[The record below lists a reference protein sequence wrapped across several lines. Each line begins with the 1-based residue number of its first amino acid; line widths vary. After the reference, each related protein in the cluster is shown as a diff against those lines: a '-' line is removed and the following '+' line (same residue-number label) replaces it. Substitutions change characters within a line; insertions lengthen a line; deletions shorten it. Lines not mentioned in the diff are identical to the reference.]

1 MRGFKCNAIEL
12 GNVPKPFSIPDLK
25 DEVTLARYPFLPQA
39 KEWIAKM
46 ATTHEIDIDELLDG
60 SMMERARVRA
70 RSRLVDSVDSKDG
83 VEVASIGDIHT
94 EEGRLLEAFSFYYAR
109 LVVGASED
117 ERLISRWA
125 QAEAERA
132 QHILDR
138 DDAIAIIAS
147 TYISEIECD
156 KNGVWRIGLAD
167 FIELCTGITGS
178 RWRLP
183 NCDIKDG
190 WVTLFD
196 EGDKYSSKG
205 KVARLLRERMKDDIR
220 LDAIEKMAK
229 MDESLLIRL
238 SEPVGMI
245 RGLVASRTAET
256 IALIGAGEEDW
267 PPCMRKAV
275 SELAEGVNVNHFGR
289 VFLGSMSRCIGL
301 PAETTV
307 DFFRAA
313 PDFNES
319 TTTYQVGHLYEREYT
334 PSGCSKLKV
343 NHNCAVRTGEDRLC
357 DQPWMDHPLKY
368 IRAKQRRRKKQESV
382 EVNVIPP
389 NSGDA

>member
-1 MRGFKCNAIEL
+1 M
-12 GNVPKPFSIPDLK
+12 PKPFAIPDLSDK
-25 DEVTLARYPFLPQA
+25 VTLARYPFLPQA
-39 KEWIAKM
+39 REWIAQM
-46 ATTHEIDIDELLDG
+46 AVQHQIDIDELLDG
-60 SMMERARVRA
+60 AMMERARVRA
-70 RSRLVDSVDSKDG
+70 RSRLVDSVDSDDG
-83 VEVASIGDIHT
+83 VEVASVGDIHT

-132 QHILDR
+132 QHILVR
-138 DDAIAIIAS
+138 DDAITSIAN
-147 TYISEIECD
+147 TYISQIECD
-156 KNGVWRIGLAD
+156 ENGLWKMGLSD

-183 NCDIKDG
+183 NCDVKDG
-190 WVTLFD
+190 WVTLHD
-196 EGDKYSSKG
+196 EGDKYSSRA
-205 KVARLLRERMKDDIR
+205 KVARLLRERMKEDIK
-220 LDAIEKMAK
+220 LDAMEKMTK

-238 SEPVGMI
+238 AEPVGMI

-275 SELAEGVNVNHFGR
+275 AELAEGVNVNHFGR
-289 VFLGSMSRCIGL
+289 VFLASMSRCIGL
-301 PAETTV
+301 PAETTI
-307 DFFRAA
+307 DFFRPA
-313 PDFNES
+313 PDFSEG
-319 TTTYQVGHLYEREYT
+319 TTTYQVNHLYEREYT
-334 PSGCSKLKV
+334 PSGCSKLKI
-343 NHNCAVRTGEDRLC
+343 NHNCAVQRGDDRLC

-368 IRAKQRRRKKQESV
+368 IRAKQRRRKRQEV
-382 EVNVIPP
+382 LEVNVETH

>member
-1 MRGFKCNAIEL
+1 M
-12 GNVPKPFSIPDLK
+12 PKPFAIPDLSDK
-25 DEVTLARYPFLPQA
+25 VTLARYPFLPQA
-39 KEWIAKM
+39 REWIAQM
-46 ATTHEIDIDELLDG
+46 AVQHQIEIDELLDG

-70 RSRLVDSVDSKDG
+70 RSRLVDSVDSDDG
-83 VEVASIGDIHT
+83 VEVASVGDIHT

-132 QHILDR
+132 QHILVR
-138 DDAIAIIAS
+138 DDAITSIAN
-147 TYISEIECD
+147 TYISQIECD
-156 KNGVWRIGLAD
+156 ENGIWKMGLSD

-190 WVTLFD
+190 WVTLHD
-196 EGDKYSSKG
+196 EGDKYSSRA
-205 KVARLLRERMKDDIR
+205 KVARLLRERMKEDIK
-220 LDAIEKMAK
+220 LDAMEKMTK

-238 SEPVGMI
+238 AEPVGMI

-275 SELAEGVNVNHFGR
+275 AELAEGVNVNHFGR
-289 VFLGSMSRCIGL
+289 VFLASMSRCIGL

-307 DFFRAA
+307 DFFRPA
-313 PDFNES
+313 PDFSEG
-319 TTTYQVGHLYEREYT
+319 TTTYQVNHLYEREYT

-343 NHNCAVRTGEDRLC
+343 NHNCAVQRGDDRLC

-368 IRAKQRRRKKQESV
+368 IRAKQRRRKRQDSL
-382 EVNVIPP
+382 EVNVVLPKT
-389 NSGDA
+389 GDA

>member
-1 MRGFKCNAIEL
+1 M
-12 GNVPKPFSIPDLK
+12 PKPFAIPDLSDK
-25 DEVTLARYPFLPQA
+25 VTLARYPFLPQA
-39 KEWIAKM
+39 REWIAQM
-46 ATTHEIDIDELLDG
+46 AVQHNIDIDELLDG
-60 SMMERARVRA
+60 AMMERARVRA
-70 RSRLVDSVDSKDG
+70 RSRLVDSVDSDDG
-83 VEVASIGDIHT
+83 VEVASVGDIHT

-132 QHILDR
+132 QHILVR
-138 DDAIAIIAS
+138 DDAITTIAN
-147 TYISEIECD
+147 TYLSEIKCD
-156 KNGVWRIGLAD
+156 EKGIWKMGRSD

-183 NCDIKDG
+183 NCDVKDG
-190 WVTLFD
+190 WVTLHD
-196 EGDKYSSKG
+196 EGDKYSSRA
-205 KVARLLRERMKDDIR
+205 KVARLLRERMKEDIK
-220 LDAIEKMAK
+220 LDAMEKMTK

-238 SEPVGMI
+238 AEPVGMI

-275 SELAEGVNVNHFGR
+275 AELAEGVNVNHFGR

-301 PAETTV
+301 PVETTI
-307 DFFRAA
+307 DFFRPA
-313 PDFNES
+313 PDFSEG
-319 TTTYQVGHLYEREYT
+319 TTTYQVNHLYEREYT

-343 NHNCAVRTGEDRLC
+343 NHNCAVQRGDDRLC

-368 IRAKQRRRKKQESV
+368 IRAKQRRRKRQEV
-382 EVNVIPP
+382 LKVNVESN

>member
-1 MRGFKCNAIEL
+1 M
-12 GNVPKPFSIPDLK
+12 PKPFAIPDLSDK
-25 DEVTLARYPFLPQA
+25 VTLARYPFLPQA
-39 KEWIAKM
+39 REWIAQM
-46 ATTHEIDIDELLDG
+46 AVQHQIDIDELLDG
-60 SMMERARVRA
+60 AMMERARVRA
-70 RSRLVDSVDSKDG
+70 RSRLVDSVDSDDG
-83 VEVASIGDIHT
+83 VEVASVGDIHT

-132 QHILDR
+132 QHILVR
-138 DDAIAIIAS
+138 DDAITSIAD
-147 TYISEIECD
+147 TYISQIECD
-156 KNGVWRIGLAD
+156 ENGLWKMGLSD

-190 WVTLFD
+190 WVTLHD
-196 EGDKYSSKG
+196 EGDKYSSRA
-205 KVARLLRERMKDDIR
+205 KVARLLRERMKEDIK
-220 LDAIEKMAK
+220 LDALEKMTK

-238 SEPVGMI
+238 AEPVGMI

-275 SELAEGVNVNHFGR
+275 AELAEGVNVNHFGR

-301 PAETTV
+301 PVETTI
-307 DFFRAA
+307 DFFRPA
-313 PDFNES
+313 PDFSEG
-319 TTTYQVGHLYEREYT
+319 TTTYQVNHLYEREYT

-343 NHNCAVRTGEDRLC
+343 NHNCAVQRGDDRLC

-368 IRAKQRRRKKQESV
+368 IRAKQRRRKRQEV
-382 EVNVIPP
+382 LEVNVESN

>member
-1 MRGFKCNAIEL
+1 M
-12 GNVPKPFSIPDLK
+12 PKPFAIPDLSDK
-25 DEVTLARYPFLPQA
+25 VTLARYPFLPQA
-39 KEWIAKM
+39 REWIAQM
-46 ATTHEIDIDELLDG
+46 AVQHQIDIDELLDG
-60 SMMERARVRA
+60 SMMDRARVRA
-70 RSRLVDSVDSKDG
+70 RSRLVDSVDSDEG
-83 VEVASIGDIHT
+83 VEVASVGDIHT

-132 QHILDR
+132 QHILVR
-138 DDAIAIIAS
+138 DDAITSIAN
-147 TYISEIECD
+147 TYISQIECD
-156 KNGVWRIGLAD
+156 ENGLWKMGLSD

-183 NCDIKDG
+183 NCDVKDG
-190 WVTLFD
+190 WVTLHD
-196 EGDKYSSKG
+196 EGDKYSSRA
-205 KVARLLRERMKDDIR
+205 KVARLLRERMKEDIK
-220 LDAIEKMAK
+220 LDAMEKMTK

-238 SEPVGMI
+238 AEPVGMI

-275 SELAEGVNVNHFGR
+275 AELAQGVNVNHFGR
-289 VFLGSMSRCIGL
+289 VFLASMSRCIGL

-307 DFFRAA
+307 DFFRPA
-313 PDFNES
+313 PDFSEG
-319 TTTYQVGHLYEREYT
+319 TTTYQVNHLYEREYT

-343 NHNCAVRTGEDRLC
+343 NHNCAVQRGDDRLC

-368 IRAKQRRRKKQESV
+368 IRAKQRRRKRQEV
-382 EVNVIPP
+382 LEVNVESP

>member
-1 MRGFKCNAIEL
+1 M
-12 GNVPKPFSIPDLK
+12 PKPFAIPDLSDK
-25 DEVTLARYPFLPQA
+25 VTLARYPFLPQA
-39 KEWIAKM
+39 REWIAQM
-46 ATTHEIDIDELLDG
+46 AVQHNIDIDELLDG
-60 SMMERARVRA
+60 AMMERARVRA
-70 RSRLVDSVDSKDG
+70 RSRLVDSVDSDDG
-83 VEVASIGDIHT
+83 VEVASVGDIHT

-132 QHILDR
+132 QHILVK
-138 DDAIAIIAS
+138 DDAITTIAN
-147 TYISEIECD
+147 TYLSEIKCD
-156 KNGVWRIGLAD
+156 ENGIWKMGLSD

-190 WVTLFD
+190 WVTLHD
-196 EGDKYSSKG
+196 EGDKYSSRA
-205 KVARLLRERMKDDIR
+205 KVARLLRERMKEDIK
-220 LDAIEKMAK
+220 LDAMEKMTK

-238 SEPVGMI
+238 AEPVGMI

-275 SELAEGVNVNHFGR
+275 AELAEGVNVNHFGR

-301 PAETTV
+301 PVETTI
-307 DFFRAA
+307 DFFRPA
-313 PDFNES
+313 PDFSEG
-319 TTTYQVGHLYEREYT
+319 TTTYQVNHLYEREYT

-343 NHNCAVRTGEDRLC
+343 NHNCAVQRGDDRLC

-368 IRAKQRRRKKQESV
+368 IRAKQRRRKRQEV
-382 EVNVIPP
+382 LEVNVESN

>member
-1 MRGFKCNAIEL
+1 MRGFKCLRFQSIS
-12 GNVPKPFSIPDLK
+12 VPKPLTIPDIN

-39 KEWIAKM
+39 RGWISGLAAK
-46 ATTHEIDIDELLDG
+46 HSIDIDELLDG
-60 SMMERARVRA
+60 VFMERARIRA
-70 RSRLVDSVDSKDG
+70 RSRLVDSVDSDDG
-83 VEVASIGDIHT
+83 VSLASVGDIHT

-132 QHILDR
+132 QNILER
-138 DDAIAIIAS
+138 DSILIDVAN
-147 TYISEIECD
+147 TYLSEVEY
-156 KNGVWRIGLAD
+156 KNGVWSIGLAD

-183 NCDIKDG
+183 NCDISDG
-190 WVTLFD
+190 WVRLFD
-196 EGDKYSSKG
+196 EGERYSSNK
-205 KVARLLRERMKDDIR
+205 KIARLLRERMKEDIKN
-220 LDAIEKMAK
+220 DAMDKMGK

-245 RGLVASRTAET
+245 RGLVASKTAET

-267 PPCMRKAV
+267 PPCMRKAIG
-275 SELAEGVNVNHFGR
+275 ELSQGVNVNHFGR
-289 VFLGSMSRCIGL
+289 VFLASISRCIGI
-301 PAETTV
+301 PQESTV
-307 DFFRAA
+307 DFFRNA
-313 PDFNES
+313 PDFSES
-319 TTTYQVGHLYEREYT
+319 TTSYQVGHVYEREYV
-334 PSGCSKLKV
+334 PSGCSKLKI
-343 NHNCAVRTGEDRLC
+343 NHNCAVQTGDDRLC

-368 IRAKQRRRKKQESV
+368 IRAKQRRRKLQGSV
-382 EVNVIPP
+382 ETNQSPD

>member
-1 MRGFKCNAIEL
+1 M
-12 GNVPKPFSIPDLK
+12 PKPFAIPDLSDK
-25 DEVTLARYPFLPQA
+25 VTLARYPFLPQA
-39 KEWIAKM
+39 REWIAQM
-46 ATTHEIDIDELLDG
+46 AVQHQIDIDELLDG
-60 SMMERARVRA
+60 SMMDRARVRA
-70 RSRLVDSVDSKDG
+70 RSRLVDSVDSDDG
-83 VEVASIGDIHT
+83 VEVASVGDIHT

-132 QHILDR
+132 QHILVR
-138 DDAIAIIAS
+138 DDAITSIAN

-156 KNGVWRIGLAD
+156 ENGIWKMGLSD

-183 NCDIKDG
+183 NCDVKDG
-190 WVTLFD
+190 WVTLHD
-196 EGDKYSSKG
+196 EGDKYSSRA
-205 KVARLLRERMKDDIR
+205 KVARLLRERMKEDIK
-220 LDAIEKMAK
+220 LDAMEKMTK

-238 SEPVGMI
+238 AEPVGMI

-275 SELAEGVNVNHFGR
+275 AELAEGVNVNHFGR
-289 VFLGSMSRCIGL
+289 VFLASMSRCIGL
-301 PAETTV
+301 PAETTI
-307 DFFRAA
+307 DFFRPA
-313 PDFNES
+313 PDFSEG
-319 TTTYQVGHLYEREYT
+319 TTTYQVNHLYEREYT
-334 PSGCSKLKV
+334 PSGCSKLKI
-343 NHNCAVRTGEDRLC
+343 NHNCAVQRGEDRLC

-368 IRAKQRRRKKQESV
+368 IRAKQRRRKRQEV
-382 EVNVIPP
+382 LEVNVESH

>member
-1 MRGFKCNAIEL
+1 M
-12 GNVPKPFSIPDLK
+12 PKPFAIPDLSDK
-25 DEVTLARYPFLPQA
+25 VTLARYPFLPQA
-39 KEWIAKM
+39 REWIAQM
-46 ATTHEIDIDELLDG
+46 AVQHQIDIDELLDG

-70 RSRLVDSVDSKDG
+70 RSRLVDSVDSDDG
-83 VEVASIGDIHT
+83 VEVASVGDIHT

-132 QHILDR
+132 QHILVR
-138 DDAIAIIAS
+138 DDAITSIVN

-156 KNGVWRIGLAD
+156 ENGIWKMGLSD

-183 NCDIKDG
+183 NCDVKDG
-190 WVTLFD
+190 WVTLHD
-196 EGDKYSSKG
+196 EGDKYSSRA
-205 KVARLLRERMKDDIR
+205 KVARLLRERMKEDIK
-220 LDAIEKMAK
+220 LDAMEKMTK

-238 SEPVGMI
+238 AEPVGMI

-275 SELAEGVNVNHFGR
+275 AELAEGVNVNHFGR
-289 VFLGSMSRCIGL
+289 VFLASMSRCIGL

-307 DFFRAA
+307 DFFRPA
-313 PDFNES
+313 PDFSEG
-319 TTTYQVGHLYEREYT
+319 TTTYQVNHLYEREYT

-343 NHNCAVRTGEDRLC
+343 NHNCAVQRGDDRLC

-368 IRAKQRRRKKQESV
+368 IRAKQRRRKRQEV
-382 EVNVIPP
+382 LEVNVETH

>member
-1 MRGFKCNAIEL
+1 
-12 GNVPKPFSIPDLK
+12 VPKPFAIPDLSDK
-25 DEVTLARYPFLPQA
+25 VTLARYPFLPQA
-39 KEWIAKM
+39 REWIAQM
-46 ATTHEIDIDELLDG
+46 AVQHNIDIDELLDG
-60 SMMERARVRA
+60 AMMERARVRA
-70 RSRLVDSVDSKDG
+70 RSRLVDSVDSDDG
-83 VEVASIGDIHT
+83 VEVASVGDIHT

-132 QHILDR
+132 QHILVR
-138 DDAIAIIAS
+138 DDAITTIAN
-147 TYISEIECD
+147 TYLSEIKCD
-156 KNGVWRIGLAD
+156 ENGIWKMGLSD

-183 NCDIKDG
+183 NCDVKDG
-190 WVTLFD
+190 WVTLHD
-196 EGDKYSSKG
+196 EGDKYSSRA
-205 KVARLLRERMKDDIR
+205 KVARLLRERMKEDIK
-220 LDAIEKMAK
+220 LDAMEKMTK

-238 SEPVGMI
+238 AEPVGMI

-275 SELAEGVNVNHFGR
+275 AELAEGVNVNHFGR

-301 PAETTV
+301 PVETTI
-307 DFFRAA
+307 DFFRPA
-313 PDFNES
+313 PDFSEG
-319 TTTYQVGHLYEREYT
+319 TTTYQVNHLYEREYT

-343 NHNCAVRTGEDRLC
+343 NHNCAVQRGDDRLC

-368 IRAKQRRRKKQESV
+368 IRAKQRRRKRQEV
-382 EVNVIPP
+382 LEVNVESN

>member
-1 MRGFKCNAIEL
+1 
-12 GNVPKPFSIPDLK
+12 VPKPFAIPDLSDK
-25 DEVTLARYPFLPQA
+25 VTLARYPFLPQA
-39 KEWIAKM
+39 REWIAQM
-46 ATTHEIDIDELLDG
+46 AVQHQIDIDELLDG
-60 SMMERARVRA
+60 AMMERARVRA
-70 RSRLVDSVDSKDG
+70 RSRLVDSVDSDDG
-83 VEVASIGDIHT
+83 VEVASVGDIHT

-132 QHILDR
+132 QHILVR
-138 DDAIAIIAS
+138 DDAITSIAN

-156 KNGVWRIGLAD
+156 ENGIWKMGLSD

-183 NCDIKDG
+183 NCDVKDG
-190 WVTLFD
+190 WVTLHD
-196 EGDKYSSKG
+196 EGDKYSSRA
-205 KVARLLRERMKDDIR
+205 KVARLLRERMKEDIK
-220 LDAIEKMAK
+220 LDAMEKMTK

-238 SEPVGMI
+238 AEPVGMI

-275 SELAEGVNVNHFGR
+275 AELAEGVNVNHFGR
-289 VFLGSMSRCIGL
+289 VFLASMSRCIGL
-301 PAETTV
+301 PAETTI
-307 DFFRAA
+307 DFFRPA
-313 PDFNES
+313 PDFSEG
-319 TTTYQVGHLYEREYT
+319 TTTYQVNHLYEREYT
-334 PSGCSKLKV
+334 PSGCSKLKI
-343 NHNCAVRTGEDRLC
+343 NHNCAVQRGEDRLC

-368 IRAKQRRRKKQESV
+368 IRAKQRRRKRQEV
-382 EVNVIPP
+382 LEVNVESH

>member
-1 MRGFKCNAIEL
+1 M
-12 GNVPKPFSIPDLK
+12 PKPFAIPDLSDK
-25 DEVTLARYPFLPQA
+25 VTLARYPFLPQA
-39 KEWIAKM
+39 REWIAKM
-46 ATTHEIDIDELLDG
+46 AVQHQIDIDELLDG
-60 SMMERARVRA
+60 AMMERARVRA
-70 RSRLVDSVDSKDG
+70 RSRLVDSVDSDDG
-83 VEVASIGDIHT
+83 VEVASVGDIHT

-132 QHILDR
+132 QHILVR
-138 DDAIAIIAS
+138 DDAITSIAN

-156 KNGVWRIGLAD
+156 ENGIWKMGLSD

-183 NCDIKDG
+183 NCDVKDG
-190 WVTLFD
+190 WVTLHD
-196 EGDKYSSKG
+196 EGDKYSSRA
-205 KVARLLRERMKDDIR
+205 KVARLLRERMKEDIK
-220 LDAIEKMAK
+220 LDAMEKMTK

-238 SEPVGMI
+238 AEPVGMI

-275 SELAEGVNVNHFGR
+275 AELAEGVNVNHFGR
-289 VFLGSMSRCIGL
+289 VFLASMSRCIGL
-301 PAETTV
+301 PAETTI
-307 DFFRAA
+307 DFFRPA
-313 PDFNES
+313 PDFSEG
-319 TTTYQVGHLYEREYT
+319 TTTYQVNHLYEREYT
-334 PSGCSKLKV
+334 PSGCSKLKI
-343 NHNCAVRTGEDRLC
+343 NHNCAVQRGEDRLC

-368 IRAKQRRRKKQESV
+368 IRAKQRRRKRQEV
-382 EVNVIPP
+382 LEVNVESH

>member
-1 MRGFKCNAIEL
+1 
-12 GNVPKPFSIPDLK
+12 VPKPFAIPDLSDK
-25 DEVTLARYPFLPQA
+25 VTLARYPFLPQA
-39 KEWIAKM
+39 REWIAKM
-46 ATTHEIDIDELLDG
+46 AVQHQIDIDELLDG
-60 SMMERARVRA
+60 AMMERARVRA
-70 RSRLVDSVDSKDG
+70 RSRLVDSVDSDDG
-83 VEVASIGDIHT
+83 VEVASVGDIHT

-132 QHILDR
+132 QHILVR
-138 DDAIAIIAS
+138 DDAITSIAN

-156 KNGVWRIGLAD
+156 ENGIWKMGLSD

-183 NCDIKDG
+183 NCDVKDG
-190 WVTLFD
+190 WVTLHD
-196 EGDKYSSKG
+196 EGDKYSSRA
-205 KVARLLRERMKDDIR
+205 KVARLLRERMKEDIK
-220 LDAIEKMAK
+220 LDAMEKMTK

-238 SEPVGMI
+238 AEPVGMI

-275 SELAEGVNVNHFGR
+275 AELAEGVNVNHFGR
-289 VFLGSMSRCIGL
+289 VFLASMSRCIGL
-301 PAETTV
+301 PAETTI
-307 DFFRAA
+307 DFFRPA
-313 PDFNES
+313 PDFSEG
-319 TTTYQVGHLYEREYT
+319 TTTYQVNHLYEREYT
-334 PSGCSKLKV
+334 PSGCSKLKI
-343 NHNCAVRTGEDRLC
+343 NHNCAVQRGEDRLC

-368 IRAKQRRRKKQESV
+368 IRAKQRRRKRQEV
-382 EVNVIPP
+382 LEVNVESH

>member
-1 MRGFKCNAIEL
+1 M
-12 GNVPKPFSIPDLK
+12 PKPFAIPDLSDK
-25 DEVTLARYPFLPQA
+25 VTLARYPFLPQA
-39 KEWIAKM
+39 REWIAQM
-46 ATTHEIDIDELLDG
+46 AVQHQIDIDELLDG

-70 RSRLVDSVDSKDG
+70 RSRLVDSVDSDDG
-83 VEVASIGDIHT
+83 VEVASVGDIHT

-132 QHILDR
+132 QHILVR
-138 DDAIAIIAS
+138 DDAITSIAN
-147 TYISEIECD
+147 TYISQIECD
-156 KNGVWRIGLAD
+156 ENGIWEMGLCD

-183 NCDIKDG
+183 NCDVKDG
-190 WVTLFD
+190 WVTLHD
-196 EGDKYSSKG
+196 EGDKYSSRA
-205 KVARLLRERMKDDIR
+205 KVARLLRERMKEDIK
-220 LDAIEKMAK
+220 LDAMEKMTK

-238 SEPVGMI
+238 AEPVGMI

-275 SELAEGVNVNHFGR
+275 AELAEGVNVNHFGR
-289 VFLGSMSRCIGL
+289 VFLASMSRCIGL
-301 PAETTV
+301 PAETTI
-307 DFFRAA
+307 DFFRPA
-313 PDFNES
+313 PDFSEG
-319 TTTYQVGHLYEREYT
+319 TTTYQVNHLYEREYT

-343 NHNCAVRTGEDRLC
+343 NHNCAVQRGDDRLC

-368 IRAKQRRRKKQESV
+368 IRAKQRRRKRQEV
-382 EVNVIPP
+382 LEVNVETH